1 MSRQAKTQ
9 TVLGDWTV
17 VGQAVALAAWAHG
30 THGTHGTDGIA
41 GSLSLSLSLSL
52 LLSLSRPFL
61 PR

>member
-17 VGQAVALAAWAHG
+17 VGQAVALAVWAHG
-30 THGTHGTDGIA
+30 THDTDGIA
-41 GSLSLSLSLSL
+41 GSLSLSLSLL
-52 LLSLSRPFL
+52 LSLSLSRPFL